1 MKSLAPTVCR
11 ATVTR
16 ADAGAEQK
24 PPSFRSPAVLPS
36 DQGEI
41 RYNRRALATIT
52 ADGPWKDGPP
62 NADREV
68 FSFGLDARTRSKA
81 HGS

>member
-1 MKSLAPTVCR
+1 MKPLAPTVCR
-11 ATVTR
+11 ATAIWT
-16 ADAGAEQK
+16 DASAEQK
-24 PPSFRSPAVLPS
+24 PPSLRSPSVLPP

-52 ADGPWKDGPP
+52 ADGPLKDGPP
-62 NADREV
+62 NADSEV
-68 FSFGLDARTRSKA
+68 FSFGLDAHTRSKA